1 MKWINTRETAERR
14 EEMLYIIVSMI
25 AGAVSGF
32 ITARIMASIL
42 IKKLDAIETERRKR
56 LFEISSQVINKL

>member
-42 IKKLDAIETERRKR
+42 IKKLDAIETEHRER

>member
-1 MKWINTRETAERR
+1 
-14 EEMLYIIVSMI
+14 MLYIIVSMI

-42 IKKLDAIETERRKR
+42 IKKLDAIETEHRER